1 MFSTPRLLGRFA
13 MLLVFAGGAIA
24 HAGNLPFFLEPVD
37 NHFVEASRGVHAAHF
52 NAEQMRLMKP
62 GEEARLTLA
71 GAVDTTLVLDRL
83 VEHANG
89 DFSWVGYDKATRH
102 DSRVVVTQ
110 GAQGAVGEI
119 RTPAGRYLISADNR
133 VTSTAEAGL
142 KTHRSCAGERP
153 ARPGDRPLSEVATN
167 AFAAE
172 NVVDLM
178 VLYTPGLETA
188 AGVSAESAINHLVA
202 LTNQSYIDSGVN
214 VRLRVVHSQ
223 SFSYTERNSNDT
235 ALDALTD
242 ATGPFSDVPTLRAA
256 KGADLVTLIRPLDA
270 NTHESC
276 GVAWLNGANGAPMD
290 VDAAYSVV
298 SYGTNN
304 GLICDSYTLAHELG
318 HSMGSAH
325 DFAHAGSQGAFP
337 YSYGYGQQ
345 GIFGT
350 IMSYI
355 DPVVGRFSSPGIDCS
370 AGRRCG
376 TNGADNARSLNN
388 TAPTVAAFLNGGAAP
403 ALTGISLM
411 PASIA
416 VGGTATIEP
425 LPGKASLGTCTSSST
440 AVATVSSNRV
450 TGIAAGSATI
460 RCGNATATLSVTSGM
475 PQQTFSLAASKSV
488 NSAGSVVLNVTLRPN
503 GVDIGKPA
511 NIYVAALVDWNGSP
525 RWFVFNGSTWLDSAQ
540 AGFPAA
546 YRLTLRDV
554 EPDLRVLNNEISEL
568 SLRSL
573 RAEIYVGYESDGGA
587 DFNALIYGVAQSFR

>member
-1 MFSTPRLLGRFA
+1 MNSISRLMRRLT
-13 MLLVFAGGAIA
+13 MLLAFAGGGTA

-37 NHFVEASRGVHAAHF
+37 NHFVEASRGVHAARF

-62 GEEARLTLA
+62 GEEARLVIA
-71 GAVDTTLVLDRL
+71 DSVDTTLVLDRL

-89 DFSWVGYDKATRH
+89 DFSWVGHLKATGQ
-102 DSRVVVTQ
+102 DFRVAVTQ

-133 VTSTAEAGL
+133 VTATAEAGL

-153 ARPGDRPLSEVATN
+153 ARPGDRAPSEVAAN

-214 VRLRVVHSQ
+214 VRLRVVHAQ
-223 SFSYTERNSNDT
+223 LVNYTERNSNDT

-242 ATGPFSDVPTLRAA
+242 ATGPFADVPTLRAA

-270 NTHESC
+270 DTHDSC
-276 GVAWLNGANGAPMD
+276 GVAWLNGADGAPMD
-290 VDAAYSVV
+290 VEAGYSVV
-298 SYGTNN
+298 SYGTSN

-318 HSMGSAH
+318 HTMGSAH
-325 DFAHAGSQGAFP
+325 DFEHSGSQGTFP

-355 DPVVGRFSSPGIDCS
+355 DPIVGRFSSPAIDCA

-376 TNGADNARSLNN
+376 TSGADNARSLNN
-388 TAPTVAAFLNGGAAP
+388 TAPTVAAFLSGGASP
-403 ALTGISLM
+403 ALTGISLV

-416 VGGTATIEP
+416 VGSTATIEP
-425 LPGKASLGTCTSSST
+425 VPGAASLGACTSSST
-440 AVATVSSNRV
+440 AVATVSGNRV
-450 TGIAAGSATI
+450 TGVAAGSATI
-460 RCGNATATLSVTSGM
+460 RCGNATATLSVTAGV
-475 PQQTFSLAASKSV
+475 PQQNFSLAATKTV
-488 NSAGSVVLNVTLRPN
+488 NSAGGVALSVTLKPN

-511 NIYVAALVDWNGSP
+511 NIYVAALVDWGGNP
-525 RWFVFNGSTWLDSAQ
+525 RWFVFNGSQWLDSTQ

-568 SLRSL
+568 ALRSL
-573 RAEIYVGYESDGGA
+573 RAEIYVGYQTDGGA